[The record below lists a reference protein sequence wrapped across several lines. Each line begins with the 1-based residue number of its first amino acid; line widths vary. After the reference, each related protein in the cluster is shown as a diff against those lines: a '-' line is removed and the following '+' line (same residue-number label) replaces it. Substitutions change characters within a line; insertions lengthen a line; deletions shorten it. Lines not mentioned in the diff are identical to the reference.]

1 MKKLMTILAACAVA
15 FTTFAVQCAAKTED
29 GNPCKREAEQNSKYC
44 WQHAKSVGRCQALT
58 QDGDQCKRK
67 AQPGKKYC
75 WQHANY
81 KPAAKAEAKK
91 SAPKSAP
98 KPEAKKPA
106 AKPAAK

>member
-15 FTTFAVQCAAKTED
+15 FSAVAAQCAAKTED
-29 GNPCKREAEQNSKYC
+29 GNPCKRQAEENSKYC
-44 WQHAKSVGRCQALT
+44 WQHLKGASQCQAT
-58 QDGDQCKRK
+58 TAEGTRCKRK

-75 WQHANY
+75 WQHADY

-91 SAPKSAP
+91 PAPKSAP
-98 KPEAKKPA
+98 QAEAKKPT